1 MTSRTKMVLCLRKAQ
16 IHKISSNFSFAGDR
30 HLISYFCIII
40 ILANVNF
47 AYSYAS
53 EINITINGTGK
64 QLILSNYSGDGIFST
79 RGFNL
84 LPNETLVNGVPQ
96 SSNDKYVDN
105 LVNQTNIITLRWY
118 YQVTTCSRMFYDL
131 NNITI
136 IDLSNF
142 DTSKVKSFLY
152 MFYNCTSLKSINL
165 NNVKTSSAESL
176 HGMFG
181 KCSGL
186 KILNLSSFD
195 TSKVTDMGA
204 MFYHCESLKSL
215 DLSNFKTP
223 ELIETIQMFH
233 SCYSL
238 VLLNLINFN
247 TSKVSDSRWMF
258 DDANERLIYCANE
271 STIAEIKSSSA
282 HSFIGDYTNNCKHSC
297 FLNSKYK
304 YIIEKNECIDDC
316 SKDKNY
322 SYEYN
327 NNCYKSCPT
336 RTHISPNNDYLCED
350 LICPKY
356 YNYGETECL
365 GEIPEGFYLNDSN
378 HKTLD
383 KCDIKC
389 KNCSFESTMQEKCI
403 SCNISAGYYPLYN
416 NDSNNETF
424 ISCYNESIQGYALF
438 NYSYIPCFRR
448 TCHICSEIGDKNNNK
463 CIICKSNYEFK
474 EEMNE
479 TPNCY
484 EKCDN
489 DSYYYFDEFNNYYC
503 IKECP
508 HEYNKLIKEKGKC
521 IDDCS
526 KDKLYRFEYNNIC
539 YSTYPEIT
547 TIDSTSIEND

>member
-1 MTSRTKMVLCLRKAQ
+1 MKPMTKMAFRFRKKNK
-16 IHKISSNFSFAGDR
+16 HKTGSYFLISNFF
-30 HLISYFCIII
+30 III
-40 ILANVNF
+40 ILANINIAF
-47 AYSYAS
+47 NYLS
-53 EINITINGTGK
+53 EINITVEGTGR
-64 QLILSNYSGDGIFST
+64 QQILYRYFQEY
-79 RGFNL
+79 
-84 LPNETLVNGVPQ
+84 PNEILVNGVPQ
-96 SSNDKYVDN
+96 NNSDKYVDN
-105 LVNQTNIITLRWY
+105 LVDQSNIITLRWN
-118 YQVTTCSRMFYDL
+118 YQVRTCSSMFSGSY
-131 NNITI
+131 NITN

-142 DTSKVKSFLY
+142 DTSKVVSFY
-152 MFYNCTSLKSINL
+152 SMFAFCDSLKSINL
-165 NNVKTSSAESL
+165 NNVKTSSAINM
-176 HGMFG
+176 GWMFYE
-181 KCSGL
+181 CSGL
-186 KILNLSSFD
+186 ETLNLSSFD

-438 NYSYIPCFRR
+438 NYSYIPCFR

-479 TPNCY
+479 TQNCY